1 MTSEVRP
8 GKTGLHYLP
17 SLPLPRITFFFSSG
31 EPPINHKHP
40 RKKVNLA
47 DEETES
53 QRVLGLLLI
62 FLTVGLLVVAVV
74 ECLWEARRLSRGD
87 RDGDDDDFHIFRRRR
102 RRDGK
107 GKEGGGNGGGKGG
120 AGAGDAMEDKLRSS
134 GALYAPKLLDVP
146 MNRVRGRAVWR
157 FVWVCGLGGPR
168 PPRRQ
173 ADTTD
178 AIIRR
183 FSLRGRELAERFE
196 S

>member
-1 MTSEVRP
+1 MKYGP
-8 GKTGLHYLP
+8 GRLVYITFHR
-17 SLPLPRITFFFSSG
+17 SLCQEAHFFFSSG

-146 MNRVRGRAVWR
+146 TNRVRGRAVCR
-157 FVWVCGLGGPR
+157 FLGYVASAGPAR
-168 PPRRQ
+168 PARRQ
-173 ADTTD
+173 ADTTY